1 MKDSCPRSQ
10 EGVHGEVEITAEHAP
25 ESKMDL
31 TLGSLELELR
41 LVGPGAVVCLCMF
54 AEYRSRCAVVAM
66 VRGGEHS

>member
-31 TLGSLELELR
+31 TFMGSRGVLELARCL
-41 LVGPGAVVCLCMF
+41 GAVRTAGLGGVGGG
-54 AEYRSRCAVVAM
+54 AIVAM
-66 VRGGEHS
+66 VGGGAGS